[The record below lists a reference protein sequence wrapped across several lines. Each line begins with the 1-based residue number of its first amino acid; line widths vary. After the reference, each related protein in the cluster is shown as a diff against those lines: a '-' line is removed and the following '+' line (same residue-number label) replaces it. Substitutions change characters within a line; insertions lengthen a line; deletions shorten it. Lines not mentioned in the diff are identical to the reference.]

1 MTRQRRISMTPAN
14 SEIVAESWRQLGAGQ
29 VPSDEARAAAKRV
42 LDGAARR
49 KLDGHAVK
57 PAPTSDADTP
67 AR

>member
-1 MTRQRRISMTPAN
+1 MKRIPITREN
-14 SEIVAESWRQLGAGQ
+14 SQIIAESFRQLRAGQ